1 MAILEL
7 QGSQFPGRVG
17 LQQRV
22 LPAYRAPFF
31 DNLAGVCEG
40 GLSVFAG
47 TPRPD
52 EAILTTDQLRH
63 AHFVRARN
71 VHILR
76 GSLYLCAQLGIE
88 EWLLQWDPE
97 VLIMEAN
104 PRYMG
109 TGRAIRWMHKRGRP
123 VIGWG
128 LGAPQIHGFGAA
140 LRGYARRT
148 FLSRF
153 EAILAYS
160 TVGAQQ
166 YQATGYPQERI
177 FVALNAVS
185 PRPGPLPERP
195 LGMQGPPKVLFVGR
209 LQTRKRVD
217 LLLKACAALEPKPAL
232 YIVGDG
238 PARLELEDL
247 AGSVFPPAQFFGA
260 KQGAELESLFDQA
273 DLFVLPGT
281 GGLAVQQA
289 MAHGLPVIVA
299 EGDGTQRDLVSGG
312 NGWLVPPGD
321 QQALTAT
328 LREALS
334 DPVALRARGRS
345 SHRLAQERFNID
357 AMVEA
362 FLAALRFV
370 CEGN

>member
-1 MAILEL
+1 MIPQG
-7 QGSQFPGRVG
+7 QGSRFQGRVG

-22 LPAYRAPFF
+22 LPTYRVPFF
-31 DNLAGVCEG
+31 DRLAEACEG

-47 TPRPD
+47 IPRPD
-52 EAILTTDQLRH
+52 EAILTTDQLGH
-63 AHFVRARN
+63 AHFVGARN

-76 GSLYLCAQLGIE
+76 GSFYLCAQLGIE
-88 EWLLQWDPE
+88 EWLYQWDPGI
-97 VLIMEAN
+97 LILEAN
-104 PRYMG
+104 PRYVG
-109 TGRAIRWMHKRGRP
+109 SGRAIRWMHTRGRP

-128 LGAPQIHGFGAA
+128 LGAPPILGFGTA
-140 LRGYARRT
+140 LRRNARRT

-153 EAILAYS
+153 DAILAYS

-166 YQATGYPQERI
+166 YKEAGFAKERI
-177 FVALNAVS
+177 FVAPNAVS
-185 PRPGPLPERP
+185 SRPGPLPERP
-195 LGMQGPPKVLFVGR
+195 LRSEGPAKVLFVGR
-209 LQTRKRVD
+209 LQARKRVD
-217 LLLKACAALEPKPAL
+217 LLLKACAELDIQPEL
-232 YIVGDG
+232 YIVGNG
-238 PARLELEDL
+238 PARSDLEHM
-247 AGSVFPPAQFFGA
+247 AKRVFPQAQFLGA
-260 KQGAELESLFDQA
+260 KQGAELESLFDQV

-321 QQALTAT
+321 GQALTAT

-334 DPVALRARGRS
+334 DPVALRERGQR

-362 FLAALRFV
+362 FIAALRFV
-370 CEGN
+370 YKDR

>member
-1 MAILEL
+1 MIL
-7 QGSQFPGRVG
+7 QGQGSRFTGRVG

-31 DNLAGVCEG
+31 DRLAEACEG

-47 TPRPD
+47 APRPD
-52 EAILTTDQLRH
+52 EAILTTDQLGY
-63 AHFVRARN
+63 AHFVAARN
-71 VHILR
+71 AHILR
-76 GSLYLCAQLGIE
+76 GSFYLCAQLGVE
-88 EWLLQWDPE
+88 EWLYQWDPE
-97 VLIMEAN
+97 VLILEAN
-104 PRYMG
+104 PRYVG
-109 TGRAIRWMHKRGRP
+109 SGRAIRWMHSRGRS

-128 LGAPQIHGFGAA
+128 LGAPPIRGFGAV
-140 LRGYARRT
+140 LRSFARRT

-153 EAILAYS
+153 DAILAYS
-160 TVGAQQ
+160 SVGAQQ
-166 YQATGYPQERI
+166 YQEAGFTKERI
-177 FVALNAVS
+177 FVAPNAVS

-195 LGMQGPPKVLFVGR
+195 LRSEGPAKVIFVGR
-209 LQTRKRVD
+209 LQARKRVD
-217 LLLKACAALEPKPAL
+217 LLLKACAALPAQPEL

-238 PARLELEDL
+238 PARSDLEHI
-247 AGSVFPPAQFFGA
+247 AKRVFPRAQFLGT
-260 KQGAELESLFDQA
+260 KQGADLGSLFDQV

-312 NGWLVPPGD
+312 NGWLVQPGD
-321 QQALTAT
+321 GQALTAT
-328 LREALS
+328 LQEALS
-334 DPVALRARGRS
+334 DPVALRERGRS

-362 FLAALRFV
+362 FIAALRFV
-370 CEGN
+370 CEDR